1 MLFDVCDIKQVH
13 WHWKRCAALSNLS
26 IIMANYL
33 KDSVKSDS
41 HYFIDMKFLLT
52 DLQKQF
58 KLMHGGDAK
67 DVSGMSVLVNF
78 MTSIVMICIN
88 DAFHSL
94 DPNGQSPTKN
104 KKEDEC

>member
-1 MLFDVCDIKQVH
+1 
-13 WHWKRCAALSNLS
+13 
-26 IIMANYL
+26 
-33 KDSVKSDS
+33 
-41 HYFIDMKFLLT
+41 
-52 DLQKQF
+52 
-58 KLMHGGDAK
+58 MHGGDAK

>member
-1 MLFDVCDIKQVH
+1 MYVYITEIITDFLSRTSPLTIQDPVWVNYDLDGCQVRLDQPLLFDVCDIKQVH

-52 DLQKQF
+52 DLQKN
-58 KLMHGGDAK
+58 
-67 DVSGMSVLVNF
+67 SS
-78 MTSIVMICIN
+78 
-88 DAFHSL
+88 
-94 DPNGQSPTKN
+94 
-104 KKEDEC
+104 